1 MIFSENRCPLFRIML
16 RAMGSQM
23 EAESYDYIVT
33 GAGSAGCAVAARL
46 SETGRHRVLLLEAG
60 GRDSSPWI
68 HIPVGY
74 YRLFT
79 HETYNW
85 RFESEPV
92 AGLNGRTS
100 YQPRGKM
107 LGGTSS
113 LNGMVYMRG
122 TAADYDGWRQ
132 LGCVGWDY
140 ESVLTFFRK
149 AENQERGEDEFH
161 GVGGPLNVT
170 DAHYKHEIIDAI
182 IEAAVQI
189 GIPRNRDFNGATQE
203 GAGYYQ
209 ATVGKGRRWSSAT
222 AYLKPARGR
231 RNLVVKPN
239 AHATRIV
246 IENGRAVGVEF
257 RTPRG
262 MEMARANG
270 EVIVSGG
277 VYGSPQLLLLS
288 GIGPGDH
295 LNKMGIEVAHDLAPV
310 GANLHDHFNS
320 YVAWRST
327 KTGTFNEMHRS
338 PFRKLAAGARYLLG
352 RDGPMTAI
360 ATHAGILTRTDP
372 RFDRPDLQMN
382 TYLWS
387 IETRDRTGMHP
398 HKWPGFSMS
407 PVHLRPEGRGLVSL
421 KSRDPLAPP
430 KIQFKFMETA
440 YDVDAMI
447 HGVRLARKLAEQ
459 PALKPY
465 IAEEV
470 VPGPAVRSDEQ
481 LIEDIRNRGVSNL
494 HPVGTCRM
502 GTGRDAV
509 VDPRLRVHGIRGLR
523 VADASIMPLVVGGN
537 TNAPSIMIGE
547 KCAAMVLEDAR
558 GEVRSGGEPG

>member
-1 MIFSENRCPLFRIML
+1 MPWRKLCAGKCCRVVPQRQSIL
-16 RAMGSQM
+16 GSQM

-182 IEAAVQI
+182 IEAAVQA
-189 GIPRNRDFNGATQE
+189 GIPRNRDFNGVTQE

-246 IENGRAVGVEF
+246 IENGSAVGVEF
-257 RTPRG
+257 RTSRG
-262 MEMARANG
+262 MEMARAKG

-295 LNKMGIEVAHDLAPV
+295 LNEMGIEVTHDLAPV

-327 KTGTFNEMHRS
+327 KTGTFNELHRS
-338 PFRKLAAGARYLLG
+338 PFRKLAAGARYLVG

-372 RFDRPDLQMN
+372 RFDRPDLQIN

-421 KSRDPLAPP
+421 ASRDPLAPP
-430 KIQFKFMETA
+430 RIEFKFMETA
-440 YDVDAMI
+440 HDVDAMI

-509 VDPRLRVHGIRGLR
+509 VDPRLRVHGIRRLR

-547 KCAAMVLEDAR
+547 KCAAMVLEDA
-558 GEVRSGGEPG
+558 

>member
-1 MIFSENRCPLFRIML
+1 
-16 RAMGSQM
+16 MGSQM

-79 HETYNW
+79 HQTYNW

-170 DAHYKHEIIDAI
+170 DAHYRHEIIDAI
-182 IEAAVQI
+182 IEAAVQA
-189 GIPRNRDFNGATQE
+189 GIPHNRDFNGATQE

-209 ATVGKGRRWSSAT
+209 ATVGKGRRWSTAT

-257 RTPRG
+257 RTSRG
-262 MEMARANG
+262 MEIARAKG

-295 LNKMGIEVAHDLAPV
+295 LNEMGIEVTHDLAPV

-327 KTGTFNEMHRS
+327 KTGTFNELHRS
-338 PFRKLAAGARYLLG
+338 PLRKLAAGARYLVG

-372 RFDRPDLQMN
+372 RFDRPDLQIN

-421 KSRDPLAPP
+421 ASRDPFAPP
-430 KIQFKFMETA
+430 RIEFKFMETA
-440 YDVDAMI
+440 HDVDAMI
-447 HGVRLARKLAEQ
+447 RGVRLARKLAEQ

-470 VPGPAVRSDEQ
+470 VPGPTARSDEQ

-509 VDPRLRVHGIRGLR
+509 VDPRLRVYGIRGLR

-547 KCAAMVLEDAR
+547 KCAAMVLEDA
-558 GEVRSGGEPG
+558 

>member
-1 MIFSENRCPLFRIML
+1 
-16 RAMGSQM
+16 M

-182 IEAAVQI
+182 IEAAVQS

-257 RTPRG
+257 RTSRG
-262 MEMARANG
+262 MEMARAKG

-295 LNKMGIEVAHDLAPV
+295 LNKMGIEVTHDLAPV

-338 PFRKLAAGARYLLG
+338 PFRKLAAGARYLVG

-372 RFDRPDLQMN
+372 RFDRPDLQIN

-440 YDVDAMI
+440 HDVDAMI

-558 GEVRSGGEPG
+558 GDVRYGGEPG